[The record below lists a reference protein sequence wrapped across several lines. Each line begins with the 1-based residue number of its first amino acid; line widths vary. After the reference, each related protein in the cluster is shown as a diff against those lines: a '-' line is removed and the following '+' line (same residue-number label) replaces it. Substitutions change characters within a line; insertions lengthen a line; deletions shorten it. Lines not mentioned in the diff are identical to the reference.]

1 MRRKDRDLG
10 AQAAL
15 EILDECEYA
24 TISCVYY
31 ADEIDANCDNL
42 AQENSANFST
52 NSGKITSK
60 NLDTSTVNKTCAR
73 FSMGTNLDEI
83 SSQILKPQMQ
93 RQIYSKSKA

>member
-15 EILDECEYA
+15 QILDECEYA

-42 AQENSANFST
+42 AQDNSA
-52 NSGKITSK
+52 K
-60 NLDTSTVNKTCAR
+60 
-73 FSMGTNLDEI
+73 
-83 SSQILKPQMQ
+83 QILNCFAKD
-93 RQIYSKSKA
+93 IEATTIANLAGIF

>member
-42 AQENSANFST
+42 TQENSANFST
-52 NSGKITSK
+52 NSGKITSV
-60 NLDTSTVNKTCAR
+60 NLDTNAIGKTRAK
-73 FSMGTNLDEI
+73 FSISANLDEI
-83 SSQILKPQMQ
+83 SSQIFINFQTKTPIL
-93 RQIYSKSKA
+93 ATL

>member
-24 TISCVYY
+24 TISCIYY

-42 AQENSANFST
+42 AQENSAN
-52 NSGKITSK
+52 
-60 NLDTSTVNKTCAR
+60 
-73 FSMGTNLDEI
+73 LDEI
-83 SSQILKPQMQ
+83 SSQILADTTNTDTNLIKIKGA
-93 RQIYSKSKA
+93 RLDINFHKLSNKNAHFSDTLNTK